1 MNTKG
6 SQKAAFENN
15 GYMRGGSGGG
25 QSSGW
30 VFTGLLSL
38 AGLFAVYW
46 MLNAN

>member
-6 SQKAAFENN
+6 SQKAVFESN

-30 VFTGLLSL
+30 IFTGLFSL
-38 AGLFAVYW
+38 AGLVAVYW
-46 MLNAN
+46 IVNAN

>member
-6 SQKAAFENN
+6 SQKAVFENN

-30 VFTGLLSL
+30 VFTGLFSL
-38 AGLFAVYW
+38 AGLALLYW
-46 MLNAN
+46 ALNTN